1 MSEVKIVEG
10 FKCVECGDEFSKF
23 PTFGYC
29 DNTLACA
36 SSDGESVQPLD

>member
-1 MSEVKIVEG
+1 MNEVKIVEG
-10 FKCVECGDEFSKF
+10 FKCVECGDEFFRF

-36 SSDGESVQPLD
+36 SSDGESIQPLS

>member
-1 MSEVKIVEG
+1 MNKVIVEG

-36 SSDGESVQPLD
+36 ASDGESIQPLD